1 MLVPGLFEEHPV
13 LAPGMGKA
21 DHLKAVADQGVE
33 RVDDYESARTFTT
46 GCS

>member
-1 MLVPGLFEEHPV
+1 MLVAGLIEEHPV

-21 DHLKAVADQGVE
+21 DHLEALADQRVE
-33 RVDDYESARTFTT
+33 RVDDYESTRTFTT

>member
-13 LAPGMGKA
+13 LTPGMGET
-21 DHLKAVADQGVE
+21 DHLEALADQRVE